1 MPTGWCAKL
10 GLPFRDA
17 HHVTGRVVALA
28 ESKGCDL
35 AELPLAD
42 LQAIDPG
49 ITDEVFDVLTVE
61 ASVASR
67 KSFGGTAPSE
77 VRKQIAFWRARN

>member
-1 MPTGWCAKL
+1 
-10 GLPFRDA
+10 
-17 HHVTGRVVALA
+17 VTGRAVALA

-42 LQAIDPG
+42 LQAIHSA
-49 ITDEVFDVLTVE
+49 ITDKVYDVLTVE

-77 VRKQIAFWRARN
+77 VRRQIAFWRARN